1 MGCLKTSPVYLC
13 DKKHK
18 EGETRK
24 TRDVGCFSSYFLKYG
39 LATTRESQECS
50 LKRIRD
56 LFRLFPQPRSLLS
69 SVCFS
74 TCSFDS
80 PVSTSTL
87 WLLPVRCRRC
97 RVGASV
103 ASNPGQTDSP
113 GQKDESWCEIKS
125 YFNCFPGLWEA
136 RLWGVREI
144 CCILVNFRPRNH
156 VCRWGN
162 ISPQFNVR
170 RWLNLKF
177 CCKQFSVQ
185 TSWQTHAGH
194 SRLNKHA
201 FLQQSALLT
210 RLA

>member
-1 MGCLKTSPVYLC
+1 MLGVFPPAFWSLALRRHEKVRSVHWRGSEIFSVFSP
-13 DKKHK
+13 
-18 EGETRK
+18 
-24 TRDVGCFSSYFLKYG
+24 
-39 LATTRESQECS
+39 S
-50 LKRIRD
+50 L
-56 LFRLFPQPRSLLS
+56 RSRLS

-87 WLLPVRCRRC
+87 WLLPVRCCRC

-136 RLWGVREI
+136 RLWAVRDH
-144 CCILVNFRPRNH
+144 CCVLVNFRPGNH

-162 ISPQFNVR
+162 ISPQFKVR
-170 RWLNLKF
+170 RWLNVES
-177 CCKQFSVQ
+177 SVVSNFQ
-185 TSWQTHAGH
+185 Y
-194 SRLNKHA
+194 KHHDK
-201 FLQQSALLT
+201 LT
-210 RLA
+210 RWAL